1 MLGSSAP
8 LLNLWVM
15 FFLMANRRFFEA
27 ANDFYKWQKGVGW
40 FFPSAFF
47 LPTLFH
53 FKSLLLGR
61 PKLAKSPMG
70 PNGLQVSSTQMI
82 NIRGA
87 TTTTVG
93 RGPRLSV
100 LPDVTPQLFTAILPP
115 WQADTVWKFHDFS
128 ITQILREINFGDCKS
143 AKSAI
148 LTHLEALNF
157 DFYEIVHF
165 LKAQINQKS
174 KYRIL

>member
-1 MLGSSAP
+1 MQV
-8 LLNLWVM
+8 LLNWVYWHWQIITFAFERPM
-15 FFLMANRRFFEA
+15 QNRGPLYWKILECSAAVRLFWIYGLCFFLWPIGVSLRLQMIFTS
-27 ANDFYKWQKGVGW
+27 DKKGVGW

-61 PKLAKSPMG
+61 PKLAKSPIG

-115 WQADTVWKFHDFS
+115 WHSVEIPWFFYHPDF
-128 ITQILREINFGDCKS
+128 TW
-143 AKSAI
+143 
-148 LTHLEALNF
+148 
-157 DFYEIVHF
+157 
-165 LKAQINQKS
+165 NQFS
-174 KYRIL
+174 GF